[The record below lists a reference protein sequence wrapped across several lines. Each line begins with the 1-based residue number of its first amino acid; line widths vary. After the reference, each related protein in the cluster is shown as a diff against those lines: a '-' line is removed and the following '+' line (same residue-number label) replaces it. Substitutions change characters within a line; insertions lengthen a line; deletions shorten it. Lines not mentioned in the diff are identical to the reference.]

1 VKACGAVGRGRSGCF
16 RSERQS
22 LSARS
27 CPCPRP
33 RTLLRVLLGVLLLV
47 GLASAVDAREWSW
60 LGVRIRDISEQE
72 MEEIAARHGIRE
84 GFGVLIVE
92 IIEGAP
98 ASSAGLKN
106 GDIVV
111 AFGERPV
118 TETRILQRLVAA
130 APTDRESELTV
141 LRAEGRRRV
150 KVRLVSMPRAMV
162 GERVAAEFGFVM
174 REPDGAGEPPSRRP
188 AVAAPAIAGVLKGTA
203 AEKAG
208 LEVGDVILQV
218 NDQPVLT
225 RDAAR
230 DALAD
235 VPLDRP
241 VRLTVRRGDSRV
253 SVTLPSP

>member
-1 VKACGAVGRGRSGCF
+1 MRACGAGGRGRSGCF

-22 LSARS
+22 LSAR
-27 CPCPRP
+27 
-33 RTLLRVLLGVLLLV
+33 VLLGVLLLV
-47 GLASAVDAREWSW
+47 GLASAADARQWSW
-60 LGVRIRDISEQE
+60 LGVRIRDLSEQE

-92 IIEGAP
+92 IIEGGP
-98 ASSAGLKN
+98 AASAGLKN
-106 GDIVV
+106 GDVVV
-111 AFGERPV
+111 AFGARPV
-118 TETRILQRLVAA
+118 TETRMLDQ
-130 APTDRESELTV
+130 ESELTV
-141 LRAEGRRRV
+141 LRAEGRRLV

-162 GERVAAEFGFVM
+162 GERVAAEIGFVM
-174 REPDGAGEPPSRRP
+174 RDPEGAGELPSRGPIPPPSRRL
-188 AVAAPAIAGVLKGTA
+188 AVGTPAIAAVLKGSA

-235 VPLDRP
+235 VPVDGPL
-241 VRLTVRRGDSRV
+241 RLTLRRGESRV